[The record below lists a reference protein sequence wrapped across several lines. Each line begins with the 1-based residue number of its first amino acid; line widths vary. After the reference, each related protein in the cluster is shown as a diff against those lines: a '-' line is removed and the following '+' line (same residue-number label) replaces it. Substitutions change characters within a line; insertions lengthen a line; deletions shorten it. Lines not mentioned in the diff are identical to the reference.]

1 MSESSTRQR
10 IKEIIVESL
19 NFDDLAPTDIGDRQ
33 PLWADGL
40 GLDSVDALELMV
52 ALEKE
57 YGFAIDSAE
66 IDQSALATVADMA
79 SFVEGLR
86 ASATAGAP

>member
-52 ALEKE
+52 L
-57 YGFAIDSAE
+57 
-66 IDQSALATVADMA
+66 
-79 SFVEGLR
+79 
-86 ASATAGAP
+86 